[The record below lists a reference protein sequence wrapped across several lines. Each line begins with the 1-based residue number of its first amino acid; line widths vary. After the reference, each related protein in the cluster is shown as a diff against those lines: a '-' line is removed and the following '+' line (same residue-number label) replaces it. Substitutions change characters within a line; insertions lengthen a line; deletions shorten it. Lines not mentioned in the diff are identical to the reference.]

1 MAGGFFGVAIICVL
15 QIGSRSD
22 QDKEP
27 VTRKAEIEWGDC
39 LSKANPQMLP
49 KRNREYRENELHI
62 ISVDDEARTIHA
74 QINGCTITAVCRE
87 KSNPDIYESIKGIL
101 IQSAIE

>member
-1 MAGGFFGVAIICVL
+1 M
-15 QIGSRSD
+15 
-22 QDKEP
+22 
-27 VTRKAEIEWGDC
+27 
-39 LSKANPQMLP
+39 SKANPQMLP
-49 KRNREYRENELHI
+49 KRKRECRDNELHI

-74 QINGCTITAVCRE
+74 QINGYSITAVCRE

>member
-1 MAGGFFGVAIICVL
+1 M
-15 QIGSRSD
+15 
-22 QDKEP
+22 
-27 VTRKAEIEWGDC
+27 
-39 LSKANPQMLP
+39 SKANSQTLP
-49 KRNREYRENELHI
+49 KRKRECRDNELHI

-74 QINGCTITAVCRE
+74 QINGCSITAVCRE